1 MNAELKVIRTA
12 AEQAL
17 IQRFPALRDTLPHGG
32 IVKPLRDA
40 AYDLLVRRGLPHRRV
55 EEWKYTDL
63 RALMREAAPLA
74 EKPSAEEIAV
84 ALSAARAF
92 ADADVGRLTF
102 VNGHFAP
109 GASDHELP
117 AGLEVVPLAEALAAG
132 HPLVAEIG
140 AIGPARDNAAYAI
153 NTAFMSDGAVI
164 RIAAGAALA
173 RPLHLRFVTSA
184 PAAVSTATRVLVVV
198 EEGASLTLV
207 ESH

>member
-17 IQRFPALRDTLPHGG
+17 IQRFPA
-32 IVKPLRDA
+32 VKASQPGSGDVVRLRDA
-40 AYDLLVRRGLPHRRV
+40 AFDLLARRGLPHRRV

-92 ADADVGRLTF
+92 ADADVSRLTF

-117 AGLEVVPLAEALAAG
+117 AGP
-132 HPLVAEIG
+132 
-140 AIGPARDNAAYAI
+140 
-153 NTAFMSDGAVI
+153 
-164 RIAAGAALA
+164 
-173 RPLHLRFVTSA
+173 
-184 PAAVSTATRVLVVV
+184 
-198 EEGASLTLV
+198 
-207 ESH
+207 